1 MSTMA
6 LIAQRSKK
14 AGDEA
19 PAYCKLRSCC
29 LSRDYRE

>member
-1 MSTMA
+1 MTAMD

-19 PAYCKLRSCC
+19 PAFWQKRKSCP
-29 LSRDYRE
+29 SRN